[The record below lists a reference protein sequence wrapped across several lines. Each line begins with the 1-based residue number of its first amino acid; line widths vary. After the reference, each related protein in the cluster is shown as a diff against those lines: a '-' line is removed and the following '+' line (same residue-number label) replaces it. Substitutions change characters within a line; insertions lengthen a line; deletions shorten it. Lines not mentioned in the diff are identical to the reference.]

1 MSNDVWTAAYEY
13 REEFEHPDPV
23 AIQAFGF
30 WLFLMSDL
38 LLFSALFATFGVL
51 NRSYA
56 GGPTGKQLFDLY
68 YTFGETMF
76 LLLSTAFCGLAMLAV
91 RKGAKK
97 LTLLGFSITF
107 LLGLGFVAMEI
118 HEFYGMVAKGHGPQV
133 SAFISIFFT
142 LVGTHGTHV
151 TFGLVWMVVML
162 GQVMVKGLTTPVQ
175 SRLLRLSMYWHFLD
189 IIWIGIFTY
198 VYLLGAM

>member
-1 MSNDVWTAAYEY
+1 MANNVTTGVWEY
-13 REEFEHPDPV
+13 REEYEHPDPV
-23 AIQAFGF
+23 TIRAFGF

-56 GGPTGKQLFDLY
+56 GGPTGRDLFDLY
-68 YTFGETMF
+68 YTFEETTF
-76 LLLSTAFCGLAMLAV
+76 LLLSSTVCGLAMLAV
-91 RKGAKK
+91 RKGRKK
-97 LTLLGFSITF
+97 LTLLGFGLTF

-118 HEFYGMVAKGHGPQV
+118 NEFYNMIAEGHGPHV
-133 SAFISIFFT
+133 SAFISAFFT

-151 TFGLVWMVVML
+151 SLGLVWMAVMME
-162 GQVMVKGLTTPVQ
+162 QVLVKGVTTPIQ

-198 VYLLGAM
+198 VYLMGVM

>member
-1 MSNDVWTAAYEY
+1 MTDGIPTAVWEY

-23 AIQAFGF
+23 IIRAFGF

-38 LLFSALFATFGVL
+38 VLFSALFATYGVL

-56 GGPTGKQLFDLY
+56 GGPTGKELFDLY
-68 YTFGETMF
+68 YTFEETTF
-76 LLLSTAFCGLAMLAV
+76 LLLSSAVCGLAMLAV
-91 RKGAKK
+91 RKGSQK
-97 LTLLGFSITF
+97 LTLLGFFTTF
-107 LLGLGFVAMEI
+107 LLGLGFIAMEI
-118 HEFYGMVAKGHGPQV
+118 HEFYGAVAEGHGPQV
-133 SAFISIFFT
+133 SAFISAYFT

-151 TFGLVWMVVML
+151 SFGLLWMAVML
-162 GQVMVKGLTTPVQ
+162 GQVLVKGLTTPVQ